1 MNVKKN
7 DKKSEKINFK
17 ELNKYL
23 DNHININM
31 QRGEH
36 YPSTGYIKCPAGAR
50 ANSQDTQWF
59 GECGK
64 TQYP

>member
-23 DNHININM
+23 DNHININIK
-31 QRGEH
+31 QNITNHKEDYDFFSESH
-36 YPSTGYIKCPAGAR
+36 KNAVIKKPSKLIF
-50 ANSQDTQWF
+50 N
-59 GECGK
+59 
-64 TQYP
+64 